1 MIAMIGLVIAVLLML
16 VGARKKVN
24 VGLTALA
31 GAIIMALASKDAW
44 QVLKNAF
51 MDTFLE
57 PSGYD
62 LLIAIALITVLG
74 NTMKVSGALEQLTA
88 SIRGVARDPR
98 IITIVV
104 PALFSFLNVPGA
116 AVFSAPIVDSAGDQV
131 GMTKEQKVVANIFF
145 RHIPFFF
152 YPLYPAYLLTRQMVD
167 LPFSYILWP
176 GLAGALV
183 AFIVASYLAFRGTS
197 FKRRDCAEGIFHNS
211 ELAAAQEN
219 SHSGT
224 FMKHFW
230 QFIRTFIPAYTPL
243 IIILFLALFLHLP
256 FSLCI
261 LAGIVTAVFIAPT
274 GSGNGASSYMAEVR
288 RRVTKGVLKGLNWEL
303 AGAIAGIV
311 FFSNSILHSAAVDF
325 LSSSMSGSG
334 ASIIILASVV
344 PFLTGFFI
352 GLHQGAVAV
361 TLPLLISAAAGRSD
375 FLYLVVMLYFAS
387 MMGYILS
394 PAHVCVVG
402 TVEYLKAD
410 FMKSWRLAWIPVVC
424 VLALLAVGVVFLQIG
439 GLAWR

>member
-116 AVFSAPIVDSAGDQV
+116 AVFSAPIVDSARYQV
-131 GMTKEQKVVANIFF
+131 RFQLFQD
-145 RHIPFFF
+145 IPFFF

-176 GLAGALV
+176 GVAGALV

-197 FKRRDCAEGIFHNS
+197 FKRRDCAEGIFHSS

-230 QFIRTFIPAYTPL
+230 QFIITFIPAYTPL

-288 RRVTKGVLKGLNWEL
+288 RRVTKGVLKGLNWGL